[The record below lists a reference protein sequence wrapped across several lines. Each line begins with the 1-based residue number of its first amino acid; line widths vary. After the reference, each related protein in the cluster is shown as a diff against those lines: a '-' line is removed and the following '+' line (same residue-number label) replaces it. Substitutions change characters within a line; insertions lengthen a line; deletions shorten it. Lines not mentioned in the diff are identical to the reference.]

1 MNGDGKFNGG
11 KYTTI
16 PETKNIKLPIGGK
29 IRLGIRVKNE
39 QGMEYPKELDY
50 FVCPKEVRAVFGD
63 EPTELTV
70 FFPRNNREEVFPQC
84 YEKYGSNEALLCQGD
99 GEKSAQRLN
108 LENGR
113 WEEVK
118 CPCEHYNKKYDK
130 KTKIGGCVKAGYLKF
145 MIPSVSI
152 GTFYQ
157 CRVGGVVSIEECNSA
172 FELAKDTTGGCWA
185 MIPFRMK
192 RVAKKLKIPGTANMK
207 THWVVTLEIA
217 ASTEEIRRVMSGE
230 ILYLGQQRN
239 KQFELESTGP
249 AMGKEIE
256 AVIEVETAEEIKAR
270 EAKEAEEEKARQE
283 ALIKEY
289 DKLNEQQAKLKK
301 EIEEGKHKLK
311 SYEEAKAIHKNKQEE
326 KEEIESAKE
335 INEEPEL
342 ATQPQKD
349 TIYGNVVCEECGTR
363 VYGFRCPKCQNLD
376 LHVIDKG
383 FYRSHL
389 MIKDDFKKEMKP
401 TMLPD
406 KLTKIEAI
414 KIYSWWRGDKKKM
427 IVGERIKRE
436 SKEKEAEP
444 EATKEERIKA
454 AREIVGKTGKLEVKD
469 EDAPF
474 PDEKIADE
482 DIPGSSIN
490 KAIPFEGKRKAK
502 ATE

>member
-1 MNGDGKFNGG
+1 MNGDGKFDKGRF
-11 KYTTI
+11 TTI

-39 QGMEYPKELDY
+39 QGKEYPKELDH
-50 FVCPKEVRAVFGD
+50 FVCTEEVKKVFGD

-70 FFPRNNREEVFPQC
+70 FFPVAKREKVFPQS

-157 CRVGGVVSIEECNSA
+157 CRVGGTVSIEECNSA
-172 FELAKDTTGGCWA
+172 FELADKTTGGCWA

-239 KQFELESTGP
+239 KQFELETTGP
-249 AMGKEIE
+249 AIGKETG
-256 AVIEVETAEEIKAR
+256 AVIEEETEEEIKAR
-270 EAKEAEEEKARQE
+270 EAKEAEQAKAKQE
-283 ALIKEY
+283 ALKKEYEETNKRQAELKKQIESGKTSIRTPEETQKKADKRKEILADVVELAKEYGLNTWGDIIDVAVRYKVFFEGIVTSQAKTYIVDHPEKLIELKKIIKE
-289 DKLNEQQAKLKK
+289 DQA
-301 EIEEGKHKLK
+301 I
-311 SYEEAKAIHKNKQEE
+311 
-326 KEEIESAKE
+326 
-335 INEEPEL
+335 
-342 ATQPQKD
+342 T
-349 TIYGNVVCEECGTR
+349 
-363 VYGFRCPKCQNLD
+363 
-376 LHVIDKG
+376 
-383 FYRSHL
+383 
-389 MIKDDFKKEMKP
+389 
-401 TMLPD
+401 
-406 KLTKIEAI
+406 
-414 KIYSWWRGDKKKM
+414 
-427 IVGERIKRE
+427 
-436 SKEKEAEP
+436 
-444 EATKEERIKA
+444 
-454 AREIVGKTGKLEVKD
+454 
-469 EDAPF
+469 
-474 PDEKIADE
+474 DE

-490 KAIPFEGKRKAK
+490 NAIPFEGKRKAK
-502 ATE
+502 ATD